1 LILEGSLLLT
11 FTNGN
16 KRPNR
21 SKNWEIFDIGSINVA
36 VNPSFSIV
44 IDKEAFPQMTRLF
57 LLLLVALIAAPAA
70 LAQNKD
76 YSRYEFYV
84 GYAYER
90 AENNAATIDKN
101 GRLALNGAPVVFA
114 DDHANFNGFNAE
126 FNQNLNRHVGIVT
139 SFSGTYNSTGF
150 VDTRTGRHFDANV
163 QRYDL
168 MIGPRYNWRTS
179 GVTPFVHAMAG
190 ITHLRASVDD
200 TLSSRKRADTAFAM
214 AFGGGLDVH
223 AGEHIDVRV
232 IQVDYLPTFFNSE
245 RQDNFRVGAGVKI
258 K

>member
-1 LILEGSLLLT
+1 
-11 FTNGN
+11 
-16 KRPNR
+16 
-21 SKNWEIFDIGSINVA
+21 
-36 VNPSFSIV
+36 
-44 IDKEAFPQMTRLF
+44 MTRLF
-57 LLLLVALIAAPAA
+57 LLLLVALITAPAA

-84 GYAYER
+84 GYAWER
-90 AENNAATIDKN
+90 AENNAATIDRN
-101 GRLALNGAPVVFA
+101 GRLNLNGAPVTLV

-139 SFSGTYNSTGF
+139 SFSATFNSTGF
-150 VDTRTGRHFDANV
+150 VNSVTGRQYDADV

-168 MIGPRYNWRTS
+168 MIGPRYNWRMS

-190 ITHLRASVDD
+190 ITHLRGSIEDGV
-200 TLSSRKRADTAFAM
+200 TTRKRADTAFAM

-223 AGEHIDVRV
+223 AGDHIDVRV
-232 IQVDYLPTFFNSE
+232 IQVDYLPTFFNSD